1 MASHVWTH
9 SWLGQWA
16 GPPLG
21 LAISPTLLLVSD
33 SCQGQSTWNEF
44 NPSTSQCLL
53 EWPDWHR
60 DLSSRPCW
68 RPGALADSQE
78 EAAGREDKENSI
90 SILLLVPCFQS
101 RCLQI
106 DQGEA
111 GGPQASGLENH
122 TLLIPSPPESC
133 LSHQVPFWF
142 TIQSPSP
149 SGTSAPHLSLTST
162 CSGMHERLNT
172 WTMCIHR
179 HVPRPVYICSY
190 GGVDFQKSFPYH
202 SRSQPL
208 GH

>member
-1 MASHVWTH
+1 MCTGRFSSQIHVLFPLQFWTFLYFTIL
-9 SWLGQWA
+9 SL
-16 GPPLG
+16 
-21 LAISPTLLLVSD
+21 SFPTTCHAAED
-33 SCQGQSTWNEF
+33 R
-44 NPSTSQCLL
+44 L
-53 EWPDWHR
+53 EPW
-60 DLSSRPCW
+60 
-68 RPGALADSQE
+68 
-78 EAAGREDKENSI
+78 
-90 SILLLVPCFQS
+90 
-101 RCLQI
+101 I

-208 GH
+208 GHWLFLCIFLHCMKFLPCPVITQSKSKIYKTAKKGMCTHVHVHTHWCKNPHA